1 MGKRTLFVVFVI
13 FICPGIVWAQ
23 ESLQTAQALYASAS
37 YDEALAMLERLQ
49 KQPLPSTDAVE
60 LQQNRALCLLA
71 LGRTAD
77 AEEALAA
84 VVKTDPTYRPAEATT
99 APRVRT
105 MFKDVRSKLLASVIV
120 SVYNDAR
127 AQYDQR
133 QFADALKGFQ
143 QVQRPQKIA
152 SVLTH
157 IGSEIVLDFHQ
168 PSAELAGRIWG
179 DLERTGQPI
188 GLADPMIAAVALT
201 HDLELATGN
210 IAHYQRIQQLGYP
223 LTLANWRI

>member
-1 MGKRTLFVVFVI
+1 MRETL
-13 FICPGIVWAQ
+13 
-23 ESLQTAQALYASAS
+23 L
-37 YDEALAMLERLQ
+37 D
-49 KQPLPSTDAVE
+49 TDIYSEILRGV
-60 LQQNRALCLLA
+60 N
-71 LGRTAD
+71 
-77 AEEALAA
+77 A
-84 VVKTDPTYRPAEATT
+84 VVVANATAYRQAYGRLT
-99 APRVRT
+99 
-105 MFKDVRSKLLASVIV
+105 LSVITV
-120 SVYNDAR
+120 MEMV
-127 AQYDQR
+127 
-133 QFADALKGFQ
+133 KGFQ

-168 PSAELAGRIWG
+168 PSAELAGHIWG